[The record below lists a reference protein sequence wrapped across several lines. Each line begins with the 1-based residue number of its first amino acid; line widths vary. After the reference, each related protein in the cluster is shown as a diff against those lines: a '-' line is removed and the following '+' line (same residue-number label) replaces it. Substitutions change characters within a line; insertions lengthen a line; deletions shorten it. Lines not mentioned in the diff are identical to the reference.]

1 MRAAGGGT
9 LAAQW
14 RVHGGPKIWCWR
26 CVTVNDDAVNEM
38 QITQLRQERGWTQE
52 KLAAESR
59 VGLRTIQR
67 LESGSDASL
76 ETLSLVAKAFDVA
89 VRDLFVSVN
98 DGLEARVLSLD
109 ARTAD
114 QQLKRD
120 RITSA
125 WRWLFIG
132 VGVTL
137 TLFCF
142 VIPQYSTVL
151 FIAYWSGGLM
161 IFLAIRKLYL
171 EPRLDERFPL
181 SNSSINQGPRWKRNR
196 TPDAPTDMSNSV

>member
-1 MRAAGGGT
+1 VAA
-9 LAAQW
+9 AW
-14 RVHGGPKIWCWR
+14 RLLGGPRTWCCR
-26 CVTVNDDAVNEM
+26 ADAVDDDAVNEM

-59 VGLRTIQR
+59 VGVRTIQR
-67 LESGSDASL
+67 LESGNDASL

-98 DGLEARVLSLD
+98 DGLEARVLSFD
-109 ARTAD
+109 ARAAD

-151 FIAYWSGGLM
+151 FVAYWSGGLI

-181 SNSSINQGPRWKRNR
+181 STSSVDQRRRRKRDR
-196 TPDAPTDMSNSV
+196 DPDAPAEALDHV